1 MRSGVALRRGTMPR
15 AGHTPAS
22 VALAALLLSA
32 APVLA
37 DDAADIRARFAQWTD
52 DFNAK
57 RGGSICDLFSSELI
71 STVRGQGE
79 ADYGTR
85 CDIITRS
92 LADPARE
99 FHYQLDLHEVI
110 VEGKLAVV
118 RRTWT
123 LFVTPLNITVVEHGF
138 DVLRK
143 EADGQW
149 RIVRFVSYEEEQ

>member
-1 MRSGVALRRGTMPR
+1 MRSPCGVRSTGLI
-15 AGHTPAS
+15 
-22 VALAALLLSA
+22 LALLLA
-32 APVLA
+32 ASPARA
-37 DDAADIRARFAQWTD
+37 DDATDIRARFEQWTD

-57 RGGSICDLFSSELI
+57 RGGAICDLFSKDLI

-79 ADYGTR
+79 ADYATR

-92 LADPARE
+92 LADPARG

-110 VEGKLAVV
+110 VEGNLAVA

-123 LFVTPLNITVVEHGF
+123 LFVTPLNVTVVEHGI

-149 RIVRFVSYEEEQ
+149 RIVRFVSYEGES